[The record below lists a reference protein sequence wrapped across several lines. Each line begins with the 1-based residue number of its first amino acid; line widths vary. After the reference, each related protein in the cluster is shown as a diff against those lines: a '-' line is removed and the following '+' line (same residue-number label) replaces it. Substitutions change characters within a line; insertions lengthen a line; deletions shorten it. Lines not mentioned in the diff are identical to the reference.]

1 MKENNSI
8 LISLEE
14 YRGMIEDN
22 LKTSIRN
29 KELELKL
36 ELKKRE
42 LKELEGQISKMM
54 ERFNEIE
61 RDYKVIKHK
70 YMNKQ
75 IELINIRK

>member
-14 YRGMIEDN
+14 YRGIIEDN

-42 LKELEGQISKMM
+42 VKELEDKVNKMM
-54 ERFNEIE
+54 DRLNEIE

>member
-14 YRGMIEDN
+14 YKGMIEDN

-42 LKELEGQISKMM
+42 VKELESQVNKMM

-61 RDYKVIKHK
+61 RDYKAIKHK

-75 IELINIRK
+75 IELINIRR

>member
-14 YRGMIEDN
+14 YRGIIEDN

-42 LKELEGQISKMM
+42 VKELEDKVNKMM
-54 ERFNEIE
+54 DRLNEIE
-61 RDYKVIKHK
+61 RDYKAIKHK

>member
-42 LKELEGQISKMM
+42 VKELEDKVNKMM
-54 ERFNEIE
+54 DRLNEIE
-61 RDYKVIKHK
+61 RDYKAIKHK